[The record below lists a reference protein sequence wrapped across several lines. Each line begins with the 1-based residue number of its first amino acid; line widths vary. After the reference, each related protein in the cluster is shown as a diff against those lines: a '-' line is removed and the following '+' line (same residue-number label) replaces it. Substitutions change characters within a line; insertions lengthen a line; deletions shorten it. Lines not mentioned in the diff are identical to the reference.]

1 MTLPLSDI
9 RIVDFSQNV
18 AAPSGGM
25 MLADQGADVIKV
37 EPPGGGS
44 SRTNIPAINGMT
56 LYFMSFNRNKRSIMV
71 DVTKD
76 EGRDVTYDL
85 ARWADVFITNSRLD
99 ARRRHGYSY
108 HDLAAINSRL
118 IYVSLTGYGEAGPE
132 ANLPGA
138 DITIQG
144 RAGEISARRI
154 SDGPYPEYTRL
165 FHYDMGTAMLI
176 AYGVM
181 VAVHERH
188 KTGTGQQVEVNLL
201 QTALALHT
209 LQMTHLAGS
218 SERSLARPAGLPI
231 QYMCSD
237 GRQLLSQTINVG
249 GRWDGFLGAVGLEQL
264 ATDPRFDT
272 LEKREEGVEEL
283 TKVISQHFATKPAS
297 EWEAMF
303 KRKEL
308 SATVVKEIEM
318 EEVDEDPQV
327 VANDMLVEFQQPGV
341 GSMRATGQSVR
352 LSAHANERW
361 LRLPAPRLGE
371 HTDEILGQ
379 LGYTPQ
385 RIQTLRESGAVA

>member
-1 MTLPLSDI
+1 MTLPLADI

-18 AAPSGGM
+18 AAPSGAM
-25 MLADQGADVIKV
+25 LLADQGADVIKV
-37 EPPGGGS
+37 EPPGGGN
-44 SRTNIPAINGMT
+44 SRTNTPAINGMT
-56 LYFMSFNRNKRSIMV
+56 FYFMSWNRNKRSIMV

-76 EGRDVTYDL
+76 EGRAVTHDL

-108 HDLAAINSRL
+108 KDLAAVNSRL

-138 DITIQG
+138 DITIQA
-144 RAGEISARRI
+144 RAGEIAARRI
-154 SDGPYPEYTRL
+154 SDGPYPQYTRL

-181 VAVHERH
+181 VAVHERQQ
-188 KTGTGQQVEVNLL
+188 TGKGQQVQVNLL
-201 QTALALHT
+201 QTALTLHT

-218 SERSLARPAGLPI
+218 SERSPARPESLPI

-237 GRQLLSQTINVG
+237 GRQLLSQTINT
-249 GRWDGFLGAVGLEQL
+249 GRRWEEFLDAVRLEKL

-272 LEKREEGVEEL
+272 LEKRQQGLAEL
-283 TKVISQHFATKPAS
+283 TQVIAQHFATKPAA

-308 SATVVKEIEM
+308 SATVVKEIELD
-318 EEVDEDPQV
+318 EVDEDPQV
-327 VANDMLVEFQQPGV
+327 IANDMMIEFQQPEV
-341 GSMRATGQSVR
+341 GPMRATGQAVR
-352 LSAHANERW
+352 LSAHAQERW
-361 LRLPAPRLGE
+361 LRLPAPTLGE
-371 HTDEILGQ
+371 HTAEILAQ

-385 RIQTLRESGAVA
+385 RIQALRGSGAVA